1 MESIEQIAINEF
13 DKVGDD
19 GLFPNH
25 TDKDIWVSG
34 FKAGFEY
41 KSDDGWIPVID
52 VDRLPTDINGWYL
65 VARGEIIG
73 LIGHHYL
80 NGSWF
85 GYGCATATNGITH
98 FRKFPEGAKK

>member
-41 KSDDGWIPVID
+41 KCQAVNSDTRLYQQAGNTITVSVIQ
-52 VDRLPTDINGWYL
+52 
-65 VARGEIIG
+65 AIIKN
-73 LIGHHYL
+73 LLHIL
-80 NGSWF
+80 
-85 GYGCATATNGITH
+85 
-98 FRKFPEGAKK
+98 K